1 MFYDFDRFAMQRAL
15 ALAARGLATTQPN
28 PRVGCVIVQRGRVV
42 GEGWHERAGGGARGS
57 AGAARRP
64 AQQAAGATAYVTLE
78 PCNHHGRTPPCVDA
92 LIAARVARVVYAV
105 ADPNPLVNGRGAAA
119 LRAAGITVESGLLEP
134 EAHRRS
140 TWGSFKRMR
149 TGRPWVRVK
158 LAMSLDGRTALA
170 NGASQWI
177 TGEAARE
184 DVQRWRARS
193 SAILTGVGTVLA
205 DDPRLDVRLA
215 EEGGPSEPRQPLRVV
230 LDGALRT
237 PPEARLF
244 STAGEVLILTAVP
257 ADDPRWE
264 PRCAALAAQGAR
276 IETLPAAADGLAL
289 PGVLE
294 RLGELEV
301 NELQVEAGAT
311 LAGAAAAAA
320 SGRRA
325 AALCRTE
332 AARSARPAAGQ
343 PAAAADARGGPGL
356 ALVETQQ
363 IGTDAAAAVAPPPGA
378 EVVHRNRPGVGKLE
392 RRETRGGDVRLV
404 IGSARLDGRRDRASA
419 TASPCRAAASRSP
432 RSREAA
438 SAPMCRARRSR

>member
-28 PRVGCVIVQRGRVV
+28 PRVGCVIAQRGRVV
-42 GEGWHERAGGGARGS
+42 GEGWHEQPGEAHAEVLALRV
-57 AGAARRP
+57 AGA
-64 AQQAAGATAYVTLE
+64 QAAGATAYVTLE

-92 LIAARVARVVYAV
+92 LIQARVARVVYAV
-105 ADPNPLVNGRGAAA
+105 ADPNPLVNGRGDAA
-119 LRAAGITVESGLLEP
+119 LRAAGITVESGLMEQ
-134 EAHRRS
+134 EA
-140 TWGSFKRMR
+140 TDLNVGFMQRMR

-158 LAMSLDGRTALA
+158 LAMSLDGRTALE
-170 NGASQWI
+170 NGLSQWI

-184 DVQRWRARS
+184 DVHRWRARS
-193 SAILTGVGTVLA
+193 SAVMTGVSTVLA
-205 DDPRLDVRLA
+205 DDPRLNVRLS
-215 EEGGPSEPRQPLRVV
+215 EEGGPSEPRPPLRVV

-311 LAGAAAAAA
+311 LAGQLLRQRLTDELLLYVAPKLL
-320 SGRRA
+320 GPH
-325 AALCRTE
+325 
-332 AARSARPAAGQ
+332 ARPLVNLPPLQTLEEA
-343 PAAAADARGGPGL
+343 PGF

-363 IGTDAAAAVAPPPGA
+363 IGTD
-378 EVVHRNRPGVGKLE
+378 
-392 RRETRGGDVRLV
+392 VRL
-404 IGSARLDGRRDRASA
+404 RL
-419 TASPCRAAASRSP
+419 RAAGS
-432 RSREAA
+432 
-438 SAPMCRARRSR
+438 